1 MDTKEVLAEIDRRRE
16 QWLNGLIS
24 TSELW
29 RILLDIVV
37 AQTRIEMKKLED
49 QVDLLS

>member
-1 MDTKEVLAEIDRRRE
+1 MDTKDGLDEIWRRRE

-29 RILLDIVV
+29 RILLAIVADQV
-37 AQTRIEMKKLED
+37 RMEMQKLEN
-49 QVDLLS
+49 QV